1 MEIDSRM
8 ILYIYIY
15 NDTKAQIFSRNLRC
29 LGLIQGII
37 LVSKFIIFDILT
49 EKNGKK
55 NWESHLHSFTVTHGK
70 INSLTCTNHITT
82 HGLLYDVE

>member
-29 LGLIQGII
+29 FGLIQGII

-55 NWESHLHSFTVTHGK
+55 N
-70 INSLTCTNHITT
+70 
-82 HGLLYDVE
+82 

>member
-15 NDTKAQIFSRNLRC
+15 IYINNDTEAKIFSRNLRC
-29 LGLIQGII
+29 FSFIQGII
-37 LVSKFIIFDILT
+37 LVSKFIFFDILT

-55 NWESHLHSFTVTHGK
+55 KLRISFTFICCDTWQDK
-70 INSLTCTNHITT
+70 
-82 HGLLYDVE
+82 